1 MLGDCYTYWMISN
14 LFFYIASGLLYQK
27 GKVEEIMIKAVGFKK
42 TDVNKMIFSKSD
54 IPKGKAKG
62 R

>member
-1 MLGDCYTYWMISN
+1 
-14 LFFYIASGLLYQK
+14 
-27 GKVEEIMIKAVGFKK
+27 MIKAVGFKK